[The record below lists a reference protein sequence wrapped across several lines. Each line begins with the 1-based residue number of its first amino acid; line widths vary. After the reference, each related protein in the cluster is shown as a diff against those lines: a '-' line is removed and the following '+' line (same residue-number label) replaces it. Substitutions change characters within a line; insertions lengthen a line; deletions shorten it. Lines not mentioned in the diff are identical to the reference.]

1 MIPTKLLILTPVQTN
16 STFKVTGSKIELRL
30 RKGTLGQRWE
40 QLEETEAAPIIQHNR
55 TKNWDQIGK
64 EADEE
69 HKKDVEE
76 GGGEAALQ
84 QMFKVFLSLFSDSG
98 SQKS

>member
-1 MIPTKLLILTPVQTN
+1 M
-16 STFKVTGSKIELRL
+16 

-84 QMFKVFLSLFSDSG
+84 QMFKVFLRIWILRAIFHSKVNFVFLVNIY
-98 SQKS
+98 SQI

>member
-1 MIPTKLLILTPVQTN
+1 MPGVFEGGFPADFLCEKFTPVQTN
-16 STFKVTGSKIELRL
+16 STFKVTASKIELRL
-30 RKGTLGQRWE
+30 RKSTIGQRWE
-40 QLEETEAAPIIQHNR
+40 QLEETEAAPVIQHNR

-64 EADEE
+64 EAEEE

-84 QMFKVFLSLFSDSG
+84 QMFKVIPL
-98 SQKS
+98 

>member
-1 MIPTKLLILTPVQTN
+1 M
-16 STFKVTGSKIELRL
+16 

-84 QMFKVFLSLFSDSG
+84 QMFKVNLDFESHFSL
-98 SQKS
+98 KSEFRIFGKYIQSNVVFH